1 MFRKRAEKKL
11 RIRAASL
18 CPTMP
23 PLLVVAASG
32 NLAEVNAASLNAM
45 CERRAPLRSLEL
57 DVYDDQNTPRVIARR
72 NTRYWS
78 DPCVAAPHTTT
89 APPLPRRASEPTLS
103 EKHLPLIAAV
113 SLGEES
119 PPTLSG
125 QESPSSNFVESWSDP
140 CVAAPHTTTAPPLPR
155 RASEPTLSGKHL
167 PLIAAVSSGE
177 ESPSTTSTGE
187 MTTMKRRSSVFETVS
202 RPHWVGM
209 GCLSTK
215 MMSSS
220 PQVSL
225 CPITPSRRRM
235 IACHHL
241 GHHCDHHR
249 GPCHCSRSS
258 NDPSNCDHGAAP
270 MPSLRQ
276 ARAPRATRHDWED
289 DRRHLLGPP
298 TDRRRTIRR
307 SSSVPPRRRQ
317 PDADQ
322 APTDHPAVR
331 ASDDRTSVLVNAL

>member
-1 MFRKRAEKKL
+1 MR
-11 RIRAASL
+11 
-18 CPTMP
+18 
-23 PLLVVAASG
+23 LL
-32 NLAEVNAASLNAM
+32 
-45 CERRAPLRSLEL
+45 
-57 DVYDDQNTPRVIARR
+57 
-72 NTRYWS
+72 
-78 DPCVAAPHTTT
+78 TTT
-89 APPLPRRASEPTLS
+89 APPLLLRRASEPTLS

-113 SLGEES
+113 SLGQES
-119 PPTLSG
+119 PLTLSG
-125 QESPSSNFVESWSDP
+125 QESPSSIIVESWSDP
-140 CVAAPHTTTAPPLPR
+140 CVAAPPTQTLSASPH
-155 RASEPTLSGKHL
+155 RASELTLSEKHL

-177 ESPSTTSTGE
+177 ELPSTTSTGE

-225 CPITPSRRRM
+225 CPMTPSRRRSF
-235 IACHHL
+235 
-241 GHHCDHHR
+241 D
-249 GPCHCSRSS
+249 
-258 NDPSNCDHGAAP
+258 DPSNCDHGAAP

-298 TDRRRTIRR
+298 TDRRRTVRR
-307 SSSVPPRRRQ
+307 SSSVPPRRQ

-331 ASDDRTSVLVNAL
+331 VRASDDGTSALVNTLY